1 MSCARQ
7 GCDCTV
13 GAARFEHEGRIYCCE
28 KCAKVCTDGNCQ
40 CMPSDTGAS

>member
-1 MSCARQ
+1 MACARE

-13 GAARFEHEGRIYCCE
+13 GEARFEQDGKVYCCE

-40 CMPSDTGAS
+40 CTAADCH